1 MAHQRIHASGKT
13 TPGTEI
19 ERQLLEQ
26 IRQLELSTIPD
37 LKLKWQELKGQEPPQ
52 FAKRSFLTQVI
63 AWELQAKAFGAIEP
77 SLHRLLLELG
87 SGQPSST
94 TGDDDPAPQKLG
106 PGVKLIR
113 TWRGEAHQVI
123 VTAEGFLWRDKAFR
137 SLSIIAREIT
147 GTQWSGPVFFGLKKT
162 RSKQA
167 SKSLIDVMSRRVGV
181 PAPEQVTYD

>member
-1 MAHQRIHASGKT
+1 MAHQRIHAAGTS

-26 IRQLELSTIPD
+26 IKQLELSTIPD
-37 LKLKWQELKGQEPPQ
+37 LKLKWQELKGQEPPK
-52 FAKRSFLTQVI
+52 FAKRSLLTQVI
-63 AWELQAKAFGAIEP
+63 AWELQAKTFGGIEP
-77 SLHRLLLELG
+77 LLHRLLLGLG
-87 SGQPSST
+87 GAQPSST
-94 TGDDDPAPQKLG
+94 SGDADSPTQKLS

-123 VTAEGFLWRDKAFR
+123 VIEGGFLWRDKTFK

-162 RSKQA
+162 RPMQT
-167 SKSLIDVMSRRVGV
+167 SKSLTNLIPLEVGV
-181 PAPEQVTYD
+181 AVPAVSTHD

>member
-1 MAHQRIHASGKT
+1 MAYQRIHATGRS

-26 IRQLELSTIPD
+26 IKQLELSTILD
-37 LKLKWQELKGQEPPQ
+37 LKLKWHELKGQEPPQ

-63 AWELQAKAFGAIEP
+63 AWELQAKGFGGIEP

-87 SGQPSST
+87 SAQPPST
-94 TGDDDPAPQKLG
+94 SGDADPAPQKLA
-106 PGVKLIR
+106 PGVRLIR
-113 TWRGEAHQVI
+113 TWRGESHQVI
-123 VTAEGFLWRDKAFR
+123 VTDEGFLWRDKVFK

-162 RSKQA
+162 KPKRVSKA
-167 SKSLIDVMSRRVGV
+167 LVGVMSPGV
-181 PAPEQVTYD
+181 AAPAPEDVTYD